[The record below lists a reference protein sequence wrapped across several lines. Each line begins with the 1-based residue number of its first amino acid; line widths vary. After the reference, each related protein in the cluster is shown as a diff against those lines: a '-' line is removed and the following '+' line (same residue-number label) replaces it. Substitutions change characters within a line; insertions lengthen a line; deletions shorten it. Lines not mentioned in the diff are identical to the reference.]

1 MIAYKRMVMSVLRWM
16 LFPVR
21 WLRCRRDGVVHTA
34 GRQTIPNEQLFAVV
48 TEVLREGH
56 TAVIWVKG
64 YSMRPFLEHERDRV
78 KLAAPGQVKV
88 GDAVLAQIAPGRYVL
103 HRILNMDDDRI
114 TLQGDGNLVGV
125 EYWIRA
131 DETAGYDNGG
141 GSDISMT
148 LSFLPDVK
156 TETTTGVSLPPIL
169 KNKWNDQSSG
179 SKDWLVPA
187 AEPYRQELNIAPKDY
202 MVKWITSWVEE
213 FGIDGFRVDTAK
225 HVEIDRW
232 AQLKDE
238 AEVALQTW
246 RENNP
251 DRPGA
256 NWDDDFWM
264 TAEVF
269 GHGLGKSEYFDNGF
283 DSVINFDFQKANK
296 NDLVIALISLIDAK
310 GE

>member
-1 MIAYKRMVMSVLRWM
+1 MIAYKRMAMSVLRWM

-125 EYWIRA
+125 EYCRA
-131 DETAGYDNGG
+131 A
-141 GSDISMT
+141 DICG
-148 LSFLPDVK
+148 VV
-156 TETTTGVSLPPIL
+156 TEYI
-169 KNKWNDQSSG
+169 
-179 SKDWLVPA
+179 
-187 AEPYRQELNIAPKDY
+187 
-202 MVKWITSWVEE
+202 
-213 FGIDGFRVDTAK
+213 
-225 HVEIDRW
+225 
-232 AQLKDE
+232 
-238 AEVALQTW
+238 
-246 RENNP
+246 
-251 DRPGA
+251 RPGRVLLA
-256 NWDDDFWM
+256 TDPTLCKHIRMWRKLRPMRRLLLFLYRA
-264 TAEVF
+264 T
-269 GHGLGKSEYFDNGF
+269 LP
-283 DSVINFDFQKANK
+283 
-296 NDLVIALISLIDAK
+296 
-310 GE
+310 

>member
-125 EYWIRA
+125 VTE
-131 DETAGYDNGG
+131 AGMNWCTVATILDTTSAIGAKVFRTEQVAVAQGRLDLMSQSCLSLTYLEDPDNL
-141 GSDISMT
+141 ISGD
-148 LSFLPDVK
+148 LIV
-156 TETTTGVSLPPIL
+156 
-169 KNKWNDQSSG
+169 
-179 SKDWLVPA
+179 
-187 AEPYRQELNIAPKDY
+187 
-202 MVKWITSWVEE
+202 TS
-213 FGIDGFRVDTAK
+213 
-225 HVEIDRW
+225 
-232 AQLKDE
+232 
-238 AEVALQTW
+238 
-246 RENNP
+246 
-251 DRPGA
+251 
-256 NWDDDFWM
+256 
-264 TAEVF
+264 
-269 GHGLGKSEYFDNGF
+269 GLGGYYPSGLVIGTVKELRTDVGGLTQYAVVTPSAAVMSLTQVFLVTGF
-283 DSVINFDFQKANK
+283 DV
-296 NDLVIALISLIDAK
+296 V
-310 GE
+310 E